1 MFLGLVAERYFR
13 ITSEA
18 IKAADPNHMV
28 FGSRFAYVPPE
39 PVVAASAK
47 YLEVVSF
54 NCYANDPLGVI
65 KAYSAFGKPLII
77 GEFSFRG
84 KDSGLPNTRG
94 AGPVVETQQDRANA
108 FSRYVTLALGE
119 PNLVGYHWFEHCDE
133 PKEGR
138 FDGEDSNYGVVNI
151 KDEPYITLTQ
161 EMARINARA
170 EQLHR
175 GSRPAALVRGGGTGE
190 CAGPLPPGRVYAQ
203 GSRAS
208 LRRRAVFCLSKCVC
222 RASQIVIVIV
232 LAMRCDGLQR
242 TSPTRFTAHLNAR
255 RSVRPGRQG
264 PVRDCVGVRR
274 RVQRGSGKLDK
285 RRPQNVAF
293 RRRRLYAEWGSP
305 GFQAGSLRP
314 ARCRARTEAGEAVSQ
329 KPTRATSIWHFEL

>member
-1 MFLGLVAERYFR
+1 MLKQRHGEVARFNQVWKTSFNTWDELLNAGAVKPPLVRKEVYLQNQEVERQANEKDPNRAAFVADCEVFLGLLAERYFR

-39 PVVAASAK
+39 PVIAASAK

-151 KDEPYITLTQ
+151 QDEPYITLTQ

-175 GSRPAALVRGGGTGE
+175 G
-190 CAGPLPPGRVYAQ
+190 
-203 GSRAS
+203 
-208 LRRRAVFCLSKCVC
+208 K
-222 RASQIVIVIV
+222 
-232 LAMRCDGLQR
+232 
-242 TSPTRFTAHLNAR
+242 
-255 RSVRPGRQG
+255 
-264 PVRDCVGVRR
+264 
-274 RVQRGSGKLDK
+274 
-285 RRPQNVAF
+285 
-293 RRRRLYAEWGSP
+293 
-305 GFQAGSLRP
+305 
-314 ARCRARTEAGEAVSQ
+314 
-329 KPTRATSIWHFEL
+329 